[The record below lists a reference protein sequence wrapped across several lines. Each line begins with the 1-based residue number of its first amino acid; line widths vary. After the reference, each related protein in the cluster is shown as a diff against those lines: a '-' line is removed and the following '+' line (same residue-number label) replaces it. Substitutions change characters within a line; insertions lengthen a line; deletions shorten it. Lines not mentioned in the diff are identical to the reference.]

1 MAAFAPPL
9 GTEVL
14 LMARTAASLV
24 EIDGGRGHLRSAS
37 HPHEHRRF
45 CNSGAHMASRGIP
58 NRWLGIPGDQESAS
72 STCQPGFRRF
82 SRESN
87 APDSTI
93 RVLLSDILITPS
105 EWDSFHISFCLPTPR
120 VDHHHSVSRPGS
132 PCQYRHPNHWRDR
145 IATPHRPLAMKP
157 NSSCREKIE
166 RCLMLLRATRLR
178 RSSLNRG
185 LRNSL
190 TF

>member
-87 APDSTI
+87 APDSSITYRI
-93 RVLLSDILITPS
+93 FAWPSLL
-105 EWDSFHISFCLPTPR
+105 FAAQQAF
-120 VDHHHSVSRPGS
+120 
-132 PCQYRHPNHWRDR
+132 Q
-145 IATPHRPLAMKP
+145 
-157 NSSCREKIE
+157 
-166 RCLMLLRATRLR
+166 
-178 RSSLNRG
+178 
-185 LRNSL
+185 
-190 TF
+190 

>member
-14 LMARTAASLV
+14 LMVRTAASLV

-87 APDSTI
+87 APDSSQRIFKNWPSGLHTATFAMAAANGAARRAKRTARHWAWTI
-93 RVLLSDILITPS
+93 GYGRQRRSTGISSETSRSWKTIYDVTPQARRDLS
-105 EWDSFHISFCLPTPR
+105 
-120 VDHHHSVSRPGS
+120 
-132 PCQYRHPNHWRDR
+132 
-145 IATPHRPLAMKP
+145 
-157 NSSCREKIE
+157 
-166 RCLMLLRATRLR
+166 TRL
-178 RSSLNRG
+178 LW
-185 LRNSL
+185 L
-190 TF
+190 

>member
-24 EIDGGRGHLRSAS
+24 EIDGGRGHLRCAS

-87 APDSTI
+87 APDSSYS
-93 RVLLSDILITPS
+93 RVKSVSLALLSPS
-105 EWDSFHISFCLPTPR
+105 L
-120 VDHHHSVSRPGS
+120 V
-132 PCQYRHPNHWRDR
+132 
-145 IATPHRPLAMKP
+145 AA
-157 NSSCREKIE
+157 
-166 RCLMLLRATRLR
+166 
-178 RSSLNRG
+178 G
-185 LRNSL
+185 LGPV
-190 TF
+190 FDYAPVVA

>member
-87 APDSTI
+87 APDSSTTKVRI
-93 RVLLSDILITPS
+93 NVTMGG
-105 EWDSFHISFCLPTPR
+105 
-120 VDHHHSVSRPGS
+120 PG
-132 PCQYRHPNHWRDR
+132 PYTAYVVIQNPGGLY
-145 IATPHRPLAMKP
+145 ATAKFAVI
-157 NSSCREKIE
+157 N
-166 RCLMLLRATRLR
+166 
-178 RSSLNRG
+178 
-185 LRNSL
+185 
-190 TF
+190 

>member
-14 LMARTAASLV
+14 LMVRTAASLV

-87 APDSTI
+87 APDSS
-93 RVLLSDILITPS
+93 LA
-105 EWDSFHISFCLPTPR
+105 EAACPR
-120 VDHHHSVSRPGS
+120 GRRADG
-132 PCQYRHPNHWRDR
+132 
-145 IATPHRPLAMKP
+145 RPLIANP
-157 NSSCREKIE
+157 KIFAPHE
-166 RCLMLLRATRLR
+166 DFRV
-178 RSSLNRG
+178 
-185 LRNSL
+185 
-190 TF
+190 